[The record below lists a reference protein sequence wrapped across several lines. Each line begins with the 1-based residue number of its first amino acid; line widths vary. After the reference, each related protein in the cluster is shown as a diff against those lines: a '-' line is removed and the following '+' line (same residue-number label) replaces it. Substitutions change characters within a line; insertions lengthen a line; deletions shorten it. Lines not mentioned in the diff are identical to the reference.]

1 MQGIFY
7 DMDII
12 HSEHDRGM
20 RVVERQRIQHNTADT
35 RRLPVTTEAER
46 VVLLPGR
53 HAGGV
58 VVAVAL
64 ANTTVL

>member
-1 MQGIFY
+1 
-7 DMDII
+7 
-12 HSEHDRGM
+12 M
-20 RVVERQRIQHNTADT
+20 RDKYNRS
-35 RRLPVTTEAER
+35 PVAAEAER